1 VIVVD
6 ASAALTALLNDGPAR
21 QLLGAQGLHAPQLI
35 GSELASALR
44 RQVHANRA

>member
-21 QLLGAQGLHAPQLI
+21 QILGAQGLHAPQLI